1 MTARMPTLDPR
12 SLWVA
17 ETFSS
22 LQGEGPSSGRPA
34 AFIRLSGCH
43 LSCSWCDTAYTWD
56 ETRFDLSAE
65 RHVSSVEDLVHW
77 FDVQQVGLV
86 VITGGEP
93 LLQQDA
99 VIAFL
104 LDLAATVGDCRVEV
118 ETSGTIVPRAELV
131 DLVSAFNV
139 SPKLAHSGMPERRR
153 IRPDVLRGLEG
164 TGKAVWKFVAVDLG
178 DLEEIDRVLALV
190 STDGRALE
198 ERVWIMP
205 EGTDPGTIL
214 TRLREFAGAVMGRG
228 WNLAPRLHVLLWGD
242 DRGR

>member
-1 MTARMPTLDPR
+1 MPALDSR

-22 LQGEGPSSGRPA
+22 LQGEGPSTGRPA

-43 LSCSWCDTAYTWD
+43 LSCGWCDTAYTWD
-56 ETRFDLSAE
+56 DSRFDLAAE
-65 RHVSSVEDLVHW
+65 RHMSSVEELVDW
-77 FDVQQVGLV
+77 FDVQHVGLV

-104 LDLAATVGDCRVEV
+104 IDLAAELRVCRVEV
-118 ETSGTIVPRAELV
+118 ETSGTITPRTELV
-131 DLVSAFNV
+131 ELVSAFNV

-153 IRPDVLRGLEG
+153 IRPDVLRALQR
-164 TGKAVWKFVAVDLG
+164 TGKAVWKFVALNVD
-178 DLEEIDRVLALV
+178 DLDEVDGVLALV
-190 STDGRALE
+190 SDDRE
-198 ERVWIMP
+198 SIKERVWIMP
-205 EGTDPGTIL
+205 EGTDPETVL
-214 TRLREFAGAVMGRG
+214 DRLRDIAGEVACRG